1 MDLALSPD
9 QVEIQRAVREA
20 CARFGDQYWREVD
33 ERLAY
38 PDEFVRAMTEQGW
51 LGILIPEQ
59 YGGGGL
65 GMTEAAIVLE
75 EINRSGGNGTACHAQ
90 MYTMGTVLR
99 HGSEDQKRRYLPAIA
114 SGDLRLQAFGVTEPD
129 AGSDTTKIS
138 TLAVR
143 SGDAYVVNGQKV
155 FTSRVENSD
164 LMLLL
169 ARTSPVPE
177 RVEDRTQGLSVFLVD
192 LRDARGHFEYQRM
205 DIMFNHHTYQCFF
218 NDLEVPAENLVGE
231 EGRGFRYII
240 DGWNAERI
248 LIASEAIGDGHWF
261 VERAARYSSARE
273 LFGRKVGSNQGVQFP
288 IAQAYAQVEA
298 ASLVRYQA
306 AALFDA
312 DQPCGAQANMA
323 KLLASQASW
332 AAANACITAHGG
344 YGFARE
350 YDVERKFRETKL
362 FEIAPVSNNLVLAYL
377 GQRVL
382 GMPRSY

>member
-114 SGDLRLQAFGVTEPD
+114 SGELRLQAFGVTEPD

-143 SGDAYVVNGQKV
+143 RGDAYVVNGQKV

-261 VERAARYSSARE
+261 VERAARYSSDRE

-288 IAQAYAQVEA
+288 IAQAHAQVEA

>member
-1 MDLALSPD
+1 MDLGLSAD
-9 QVEIQRAVREA
+9 QLEIQRAVRET
-20 CARFGDQYWREVD
+20 CARFGDTYWREVD

-51 LGILIPEQ
+51 LGMLIPER
-59 YGGGGL
+59 YGGGG
-65 GMTEAAIVLE
+65 
-75 EINRSGGNGTACHAQ
+75 
-90 MYTMGTVLR
+90 
-99 HGSEDQKRRYLPAIA
+99 EDQKQRYLPGIA
-114 SGDLRLQAFGVTEPD
+114 RGELRLQAFGVTEPD
-129 AGSDTTKIS
+129 AGSDTTRIS
-138 TLAVR
+138 TTAAR
-143 SGDAYVVNGQKV
+143 RGDVYVVNGQKV

-218 NDLEVPAENLVGE
+218 NELEVPAQNLVGD

-261 VERAARYSSARE
+261 VQRAARYASGRE
-273 LFGRKVGSNQGVQFP
+273 LFGRQVGANQGVQFP

-312 DQPCGAQANMA
+312 GRPCGAQANMA

-382 GMPRSY
+382 DMPRSY

>member
-114 SGDLRLQAFGVTEPD
+114 SGELRLQAFGVTEPD

-143 SGDAYVVNGQKV
+143 RGDAYVVKGQKV